1 MRKACTIL
9 VVAATVVAV
18 RAAGAQETYPA
29 RPIRLV
35 VASSAGGVH
44 DVIGRLWADK
54 VKSALGSII
63 IDNRGGAGGSIGV
76 SEVARAAPDGHTL
89 LLGSN
94 STHILHPMVAKWPG
108 YDPIRDFAAACIFAT
123 TWSAIA
129 VHPAAPARTLQELI
143 DYARANPGRLAYA
156 HGGTGGTSHVAGEM
170 FKQRAGNLD
179 IVPVPYKGTGPAQAD
194 VISGSVPMFVA
205 NITGQVVELN
215 RTGRIRIL
223 AVNALTRHHALPD
236 VPTALEAGVTDMVSQ
251 NFFGIFAP
259 ARTSA
264 KNIGRLNALTQDAL
278 ADREF
283 ARRLSDAG
291 FEPVAD
297 LGTGNAQE
305 FVKAEYARWEPIVKA
320 SGARIE

>member
-9 VVAATVVAV
+9 VVAVTVVAV
-18 RAAGAQETYPA
+18 RAVGAQEAYPA

-44 DVIGRLWADK
+44 DAIGRLWADK

-129 VHPAAPARTLQELI
+129 VHPAAPALSLRELI
-143 DYARANPGRLAYA
+143 DYARASPGKLAYA
-156 HGGTGGTSHVAGEM
+156 QGNWPGAGGRH
-170 FKQRAGNLD
+170 QRHR
-179 IVPVPYKGTGPAQAD
+179 AD
-194 VISGSVPMFVA
+194 VRR
-205 NITGQVVELN
+205 Q
-215 RTGRIRIL
+215 
-223 AVNALTRHHALPD
+223 HHQP
-236 VPTALEAGVTDMVSQ
+236 
-251 NFFGIFAP
+251 
-259 ARTSA
+259 
-264 KNIGRLNALTQDAL
+264 
-278 ADREF
+278 
-283 ARRLSDAG
+283 
-291 FEPVAD
+291 
-297 LGTGNAQE
+297 GT
-305 FVKAEYARWEPIVKA
+305 
-320 SGARIE
+320 

>member
-9 VVAATVVAV
+9 VVAVTVVAV
-18 RAAGAQETYPA
+18 RAVGAQEAYPA

-129 VHPAAPARTLQELI
+129 VHPAAPALSLRELI
-143 DYARANPGRLAYA
+143 DYARASPGKLAYA

-179 IVPVPYKGTGPAQAD
+179 IIPVPYKGTGPAQAD
-194 VISGSVPMFVA
+194 VISGTVPMFVA
-205 NITGQVVELN
+205 SITSQVLELN

-223 AVNALTRHHALPD
+223 AVNAETRHHALPD
-236 VPTALEAGVTDMVSQ
+236 VPTAIEAGVPDMVSQ
-251 NFFGIFAP
+251 NFFGVFAP

-264 KNIGRLNALTQDAL
+264 TIVERLNALTQEAL

-283 ARRLSDAG
+283 ARRLSEAG

-297 LGTGNAQE
+297 LGTGKAQD

-320 SGARIE
+320 SGPR

>member
-1 MRKACTIL
+1 MRKACTLL

-236 VPTALEAGVTDMVSQ
+236 VPTAIEAGVPDMVSQ
-251 NFFGIFAP
+251 NFFGSSHPRARAP
-259 ARTSA
+259 RSSSA
-264 KNIGRLNALTQDAL
+264 
-278 ADREF
+278 
-283 ARRLSDAG
+283 
-291 FEPVAD
+291 
-297 LGTGNAQE
+297 
-305 FVKAEYARWEPIVKA
+305 
-320 SGARIE
+320 

>member
-9 VVAATVVAV
+9 VVAVTVVAV
-18 RAAGAQETYPA
+18 RAVGAQEAYPA

-129 VHPAAPARTLQELI
+129 VHPAAPARSLRELI
-143 DYARANPGRLAYA
+143 DYARASPGKLAYA

-179 IVPVPYKGTGPAQAD
+179 IIPVPYKGTGPAQAD
-194 VISGSVPMFVA
+194 VISGTVPMFVA
-205 NITGQVVELN
+205 SITSQVLELN

-223 AVNALTRHHALPD
+223 AVNAETRHHALPD
-236 VPTALEAGVTDMVSQ
+236 VPTAIEAGVPDMVSQ
-251 NFFGIFAP
+251 NFFGVFAP

-264 KNIGRLNALTQDAL
+264 TIVERLNALTQEAL

-283 ARRLSDAG
+283 ARRLSEAG

-297 LGTGNAQE
+297 LGTGKAQD

-320 SGARIE
+320 SGARID